1 MFQSARADDG
11 HSAADCGP
19 EGGGRGPRPRLLA
32 GRIRHEVAV
41 QVMQSTHICILFT
54 DNNII
59 WIVTLGL
66 RLKNVRAVHEASF
79 LVEVCPPI
87 PRLQMATALQGRY
100 SLMS

>member
-1 MFQSARADDG
+1 MFQSPRADDG
-11 HSAADCGP
+11 HSAADCGA

-41 QVMQSTHICILFT
+41 QVIQKYIYILFT
-54 DNNII
+54 DNII
-59 WIVTLGL
+59 WIATFGL

-100 SLMS
+100 SLLS